1 MAPDG
6 KVTLDTGLDNS
17 GIKKDAAKMG
27 TTIKSE
33 VAKIAAEYRKQG
45 MSMSDAMKKAW
56 SEVEHS
62 SSKSSRKVSLD
73 IRGNIGS
80 SLSEVVGRFG
90 GLKSVIGTLATSIAV
105 VFGARQIISFM
116 VDSSK
121 AAMSL
126 SDALTGLRSILE
138 GQGRSFSKAQSFIEE
153 YTSDGL
159 IPAKNAITAYKNLA
173 SRGYDDS
180 QIQQV
185 LTALKDASAYGRQAS
200 YTMGEAVESATEGL
214 KNENSIL
221 VDNAGVTKNVAK
233 MWEEYAA
240 SIGTTANN
248 LTQQQKNQAE
258 VLGILE
264 ATKYQTGDATTVAAT
279 LSGQLLQLAYRFND
293 LRIAVG
299 NALNPIVQ
307 SFLPIINTA
316 ISTLVRF
323 ANAVAAVISLIFG
336 KASVST
342 GNLAESN
349 DSVASSASAGAA
361 AEKELADATSAA
373 GKAAKKS
380 LAGFDELNKL
390 QGDTGGGGSSGA
402 VGGGAG
408 GEGIPIEAESEI
420 KDTVSPKFQAIA
432 DKIQSLLA
440 PLREIDF
447 GPAIDA
453 FGRLGEAAGRLG
465 ETIGKGLEWAWN
477 NILVPLAEWTI
488 EEIVPAVVGL
498 LADAL
503 EAIDAV
509 LQELAPVAEEFW
521 INFLQPLANWTADA
535 IVDAINGVSDA
546 FNWLFNLLSE
556 NKDSIATFATV
567 LGSLAASVGII
578 AAFAGIA
585 AAIKDVMLLSQ
596 GAQIVMSPLTAT
608 IMGWAGQIKMLFMSA
623 AGWITG
629 TMVPSITTALGGVA
643 SALGISVGWV
653 VVIVAAVAAAIA
665 AIVIYWDEIVAA
677 TGAAWEAVKGIW
689 GVVTEFFTDLWES
702 IAASASEAWEAV
714 KEFFSPAIKWFSELL
729 DSIGQTFEDIFYN
742 IGVIAS
748 GCWEVIKAVW
758 AVVSTWFDD
767 NVISPIAEFF
777 SNIWEN
783 VKEGA
788 ADAWEGIKDAF
799 SSVAKFFGDIFSEA
813 WEKVCEVFSP
823 FGEIFADIKDGIL
836 TAFKEIVNGLI
847 RGLNSAIADP
857 FNGINW
863 ALSKI
868 RNASILGL
876 TPFSGL
882 RDISVPQIPQLAQG
896 AVLPANKPF
905 LAMVGDQ
912 KHGTNVE
919 APLSTIQEAVAIVM
933 EDMLQGQMAGFE
945 AVVEVLREI
954 LEAIYGI
961 EIGDEV
967 ISKAAR
973 RYQEKLAVAKGR

>member
-1 MAPDG
+1 MASDG
-6 KVTLDTGLDNS
+6 KVTLDTSLDNKGLMK
-17 GIKKDAAKMG
+17 GIQY
-27 TTIKSE
+27 IK
-33 VAKIAAEYRKQG
+33 G
-45 MSMSDAMKKAW
+45 M
-56 SEVEHS
+56 
-62 SSKSSRKVSLD
+62 
-73 IRGNIGS
+73 
-80 SLSEVVGRFG
+80 FG
-90 GLKSVIGTLATSIAV
+90 GLNGVVRKLGTTIAV

-248 LTQQQKNQAE
+248 LTQQQKIQAE
-258 VLGILE
+258 VTGILE
-264 ATKYQTGDATTVAAT
+264 ETKFQTGDAATVAGT
-279 LSGQLLQLAYRFND
+279 LSGQLQQLSFNFNN
-293 LRIAVG
+293 LKVAVG

-390 QGDTGGGGSSGA
+390 QGDAGGGGSSGA

-447 GPAIDA
+447 TPAIDA

-465 ETIGKGLEWAWN
+465 GTIGEGLAWAWN

-503 EAIDAV
+503 EAMDAV
-509 LQELAPVAEEFW
+509 LQKLAPVAEEFW
-521 INFLQPLANWTADA
+521 TNFLQPLASWTADA
-535 IVDAINGVSDA
+535 IVDAINGVSDV
-546 FNWLFNLLSE
+546 FSGLFNLLSE
-556 NKDSIATFATV
+556 NKDSITTFATI
-567 LGSLAASVGII
+567 LGSLAASAGII
-578 AAFAGIA
+578 AAIAGIA
-585 AAIKDVMLLSQ
+585 AAIKDVLLLSQ
-596 GAQIVMSPLTAT
+596 GAQIAMSPLTAT
-608 IMGWAGQIKMLFMSA
+608 VLGWVGQIKMLFMSV
-623 AGWITG
+623 AGWLTG
-629 TMVPSITTALGGVA
+629 TLVPAITAALGGVA

-653 VVIVAAVAAAIA
+653 VAIVAAVAAAIA
-665 AIVIYWDEIVAA
+665 AIIIYWDEIVEA
-677 TGAAWEAVKGIW
+677 TGKAWESIKKVW
-689 GVVTEFFTDLWES
+689 GVVTGYFSVLWTAVTA
-702 IAASASEAWEAV
+702 AASKAWEEI
-714 KEFFSPAIKWFSELL
+714 KEFFSPAVEWFSEL
-729 DSIGQTFEDIFYN
+729 IGNIYQTFSDIFYN

-748 GCWEVIKAVW
+748 GCWEIIKAVW
-758 AVVSTWFDD
+758 GIVSDWFNQ
-767 NVISPIAEFF
+767 NVITPVSDFF
-777 SNIWEN
+777 SNLWDGFIS
-783 VKEGA
+783 GA
-788 ADAWEGIKDAF
+788 SDAWEGIKEVFGKVADFFKEVF
-799 SSVAKFFGDIFSEA
+799 SDA

-823 FGEIFADIKDGIL
+823 FGEIFTNIKDGIL

-847 RGLNSAIADP
+847 RGLNSAISVP
-857 FNGINW
+857 FDGINW

-868 RNASILGL
+868 RDVNILGL
-876 TPFSGL
+876 SPFSNI
-882 RDISVPQIPQLAQG
+882 RSISVPKIPYLAQG

-912 KHGTNVE
+912 THGTNIE
-919 APLSTIQEAVAIVM
+919 APLSTIQEAVAVVM
-933 EDMLQGQMAGFE
+933 EDMVGGMMAGFE
-945 AVVEVLREI
+945 ALLEENRRLREVVEEK
-954 LEAIYGI
+954 
-961 EIGDEV
+961 EIGDEAV
-967 ISKAAR
+967 YRANK
-973 RYQEKLAVAKGR
+973 RYTEKINTVRGRV